1 MISTP
6 KILVASRL
14 SLSLLWL
21 FTAASS
27 FWWGRAIGYE
37 VLAKQDITG
46 AFADLCINAG
56 SLVDAIMGL
65 WLLTAYKLQ
74 WCYRAQLIIILSYTI
89 LLSFID
95 PSFWLHPFGPLT
107 KNIPLLVF
115 IFWLSKTESNPAKS
129 L

>member
-6 KILVASRL
+6 KILVVSRL

-37 VLAKQDITG
+37 VLAKQEITG
-46 AFADLCINAG
+46 EFSDFCINAG
-56 SLVDAIMGL
+56 SLVDAIIGF

-95 PSFWLHPFGPLT
+95 PSFWLHPFGPLA

-115 IFWLSKTESNPAKS
+115 IYWLSKTESSPTKS

>member
-6 KILVASRL
+6 KILLASRL

-27 FWWGRAIGYE
+27 FWWGRTIGYD
-37 VLAKQDITG
+37 VLAKQGITG
-46 AFADLCINAG
+46 VFADLCINAG
-56 SLVDAIMGL
+56 SLVDAVIGL
-65 WLLTAYKLQ
+65 WLLTTYRLQ

-89 LLSFID
+89 LLSIID

-115 IFWLSKTESNPAKS
+115 IFWLSETESNPTQS
-129 L
+129 S

>member
-1 MISTP
+1 MHSTP
-6 KILVASRL
+6 TILFASRL

-37 VLAKQDITG
+37 VLAKQEITG

-56 SLVDAIMGL
+56 SLVDAVIGL

-115 IFWLSKTESNPAKS
+115 IFWLSQAESNPTKS

>member
-1 MISTP
+1 MHSTP
-6 KILVASRL
+6 KILLASRF

-27 FWWGRAIGYE
+27 FWWGRAIGYD
-37 VLAKQDITG
+37 VLAKQQIIG

-56 SLVDAIMGL
+56 SLVDAVIGF

-89 LLSFID
+89 LLSIID

-115 IFWLSKTESNPAKS
+115 IFWLSQAESNSTKS

>member
-1 MISTP
+1 MINTP
-6 KILVASRL
+6 KILLAYRL

-27 FWWGRAIGYE
+27 FWWGRTIGYE
-37 VLAKQDITG
+37 VLAKQEITG
-46 AFADLCINAG
+46 AFANICINAG
-56 SLVDAIMGL
+56 SLVDVAIGL

-89 LLSFID
+89 LLTFID
-95 PSFWLHPFGPLT
+95 SSFWLHPFGPLT

-115 IFWLSKTESNPAKS
+115 IFWLSKTESNPTKS

>member
-1 MISTP
+1 MYSIP
-6 KILVASRL
+6 KILFASRL

-27 FWWGRAIGYE
+27 FWWGRTIGYD
-37 VLAKQDITG
+37 VLAKQQITG
-46 AFADLCINAG
+46 AFANLCINAG
-56 SLVDAIMGL
+56 SLVDAVIGL

-74 WCYRAQLIIILSYTI
+74 WCYRAQLIIILSYTV
-89 LLSFID
+89 LLSIID

-115 IFWLSKTESNPAKS
+115 IFWLSTTESNPSKS

>member
-6 KILVASRL
+6 KILLASRL

-27 FWWGRAIGYE
+27 FWWGRTIGYE
-37 VLAKQDITG
+37 VLAKQEITG
-46 AFADLCINAG
+46 SFADLCINAG
-56 SLVDAIMGL
+56 SLVDTVIGL

-89 LLSFID
+89 LLSVID

-115 IFWLSKTESNPAKS
+115 IFWLSKTTSNPTQS
-129 L
+129 S

>member
-1 MISTP
+1 MHSTS
-6 KILVASRL
+6 KVLLASRL

-27 FWWGRAIGYE
+27 FLWGRAIGYD
-37 VLAKQDITG
+37 VLAKQEITG

-56 SLVDAIMGL
+56 SLVDAAIGL
-65 WLLTAYKLQ
+65 WLLTAYNLQ

-89 LLSFID
+89 LLSVID
-95 PSFWLHPFGPLT
+95 SSFWLHPFGPLT

-115 IFWLSKTESNPAKS
+115 IFWLSQVESCTTKS
-129 L
+129 P

>member
-1 MISTP
+1 MHSTP
-6 KILVASRL
+6 KILLASRL

-37 VLAKQDITG
+37 VLAKQEMTG

-56 SLVDAIMGL
+56 SLVDAVIGL

-89 LLSFID
+89 LLSIID

-115 IFWLSKTESNPAKS
+115 IFWLSQTESNPTK
-129 L
+129 LL

>member
-37 VLAKQDITG
+37 VLAKQEITG

>member
-1 MISTP
+1 MYSTA
-6 KILVASRL
+6 KILLASRL

-37 VLAKQDITG
+37 VLARREVTG

-56 SLVDAIMGL
+56 SLVDALIGL

-74 WCYRAQLIIILSYTI
+74 WCYRAQLIIILSYTL
-89 LLSFID
+89 LLSIID

-115 IFWLSKTESNPAKS
+115 IFWLSQTESNSTKT

>member
-1 MISTP
+1 MHSTP
-6 KILVASRL
+6 KILFASRL

-37 VLAKQDITG
+37 VLAKQEITG

-56 SLVDAIMGL
+56 SLVDAVIGL

-115 IFWLSKTESNPAKS
+115 IFWLSQAESNPTKS

>member
-1 MISTP
+1 MHSTP
-6 KILVASRL
+6 KILFASRL

-37 VLAKQDITG
+37 VLATQEITG

-56 SLVDAIMGL
+56 SLVDAVIGL

-89 LLSFID
+89 LLSIID

-115 IFWLSKTESNPAKS
+115 IFWLSKTESNPTKP

>member
-1 MISTP
+1 MIGTP
-6 KILVASRL
+6 KILLASRL

-27 FWWGRAIGYE
+27 FWWGRTIGYE
-37 VLAKQDITG
+37 VLAKQEITG
-46 AFADLCINAG
+46 PFADLCINAG
-56 SLVDAIMGL
+56 SLVDAAIGL

-74 WCYRAQLIIILSYTI
+74 WCYRAQFIIILSYTI

-115 IFWLSKTESNPAKS
+115 IFWLSKAECNPIKS

>member
-6 KILVASRL
+6 KILLASRL
-14 SLSLLWL
+14 SLSVLWL

-37 VLAKQDITG
+37 VLANQQITG

-56 SLVDAIMGL
+56 SLVDAVIGL

-74 WCYRAQLIIILSYTI
+74 WCYRVQLIIILSYTI

-95 PSFWLHPFGPLT
+95 SSFWLHPFGPLT
-107 KNIPLLVF
+107 KNIPLLVY
-115 IFWLSKTESNPAKS
+115 IFWLSKIESNLIKLS
-129 L
+129 

>member
-1 MISTP
+1 MHSTP
-6 KILVASRL
+6 KILFASRL

-37 VLAKQDITG
+37 VLAKQEITG

-56 SLVDAIMGL
+56 SLVDAVIGF
-65 WLLTAYKLQ
+65 WLLAAYKLP

-89 LLSFID
+89 LLSVID
-95 PSFWLHPFGPLT
+95 LSFWLHPFGPLT

-115 IFWLSKTESNPAKS
+115 IFWLSQTEPNPTKS
-129 L
+129 S

>member
-6 KILVASRL
+6 KILLASRL

-21 FTAASS
+21 FTAVSS

-37 VLAKQDITG
+37 VLAKQEITG

-56 SLVDAIMGL
+56 SLVDAVIGL
-65 WLLTAYKLQ
+65 WLLTAYKVQ
-74 WCYRAQLIIILSYTI
+74 WCYRAQLIVILSYTI
-89 LLSFID
+89 LLSVID

-115 IFWLSKTESNPAKS
+115 IFWLSKTESNPTQS
-129 L
+129 S

>member
-1 MISTP
+1 MYSIP
-6 KILVASRL
+6 KILFASRL

-27 FWWGRAIGYE
+27 FWWGRTIGYD
-37 VLAKQDITG
+37 VLAKQEITG
-46 AFADLCINAG
+46 AFANLCINAG
-56 SLVDAIMGL
+56 SLVDAVIGL

-74 WCYRAQLIIILSYTI
+74 WCYRAQLIIILSYTV
-89 LLSFID
+89 LLSIID

-115 IFWLSKTESNPAKS
+115 IFWLSTTESNPSKS

>member
-6 KILVASRL
+6 KILLASRL

-27 FWWGRAIGYE
+27 FWWGRAIGYD
-37 VLAKQDITG
+37 VLAKQEITG

-56 SLVDAIMGL
+56 SLVDAVIGL
-65 WLLTAYKLQ
+65 WLLTAYNLQ
-74 WCYRAQLIIILSYTI
+74 WCYRVQLIIILIYTI
-89 LLSFID
+89 LLSVID

-115 IFWLSKTESNPAKS
+115 IFWLSKTASHPTQS
-129 L
+129 S

>member
-1 MISTP
+1 MIHTP
-6 KILVASRL
+6 KILVVSRL

-21 FTAASS
+21 CTAVSS
-27 FWWGRAIGYE
+27 FWWGRTIGYD
-37 VLAKQDITG
+37 VLAKQEITG

-56 SLVDAIMGL
+56 SLVDAIIGL

-74 WCYRAQLIIILSYTI
+74 WCYRAQLIIILSYTV

-95 PSFWLHPFGPLT
+95 HSFWLHPFGPLT

-115 IFWLSKTESNPAKS
+115 IFWLSKTESSPTQS
-129 L
+129 S

>member
-1 MISTP
+1 MINTP
-6 KILVASRL
+6 KILLASRL

-27 FWWGRAIGYE
+27 FWWGRTIGYE
-37 VLAKQDITG
+37 VLAKQEITG

-56 SLVDAIMGL
+56 SLVDATIGL

-89 LLSFID
+89 LLSVID

-115 IFWLSKTESNPAKS
+115 IFWLSKTESNPTQS
-129 L
+129 S

>member
-1 MISTP
+1 MHSTP
-6 KILVASRL
+6 KILFASRL

-37 VLAKQDITG
+37 VLAKQEITG

-56 SLVDAIMGL
+56 SLVDAVIGL

-89 LLSFID
+89 LLSVID

-115 IFWLSKTESNPAKS
+115 IFWLSQAESNPTKS